1 MQEIFPVITSILLLF
16 SGGLLVS
23 LTPREDILSLLPYIV
38 IVAVVPKVLYDL
50 AIKPDDSRFP
60 LSLFL
65 LAFAVKLLGSV
76 SRLWMLVDVYERG
89 DSMRYHQDGEY
100 WATFF
105 RQFDFSVV
113 GDTVSRGTEAMSYL
127 TALLYTIFPAS
138 LQGSFLLFA
147 ALAFIGSAFFYKAH
161 RVAYPEIDPK
171 FYRALVFFLPSILFW
186 PSSLGKDAWIFFSS
200 GFVAYG
206 LAKFIRQRDLAG
218 VIWMGFGMLLVGL
231 IRPPVAAFMALALV
245 MTYFIFFLR
254 NTHSPHQIL
263 APLIGGIVLVGLGI
277 YTFQTSLEFMMTK
290 KGLAGASWD
299 AVEQYFYARQQTR
312 YGGGSGYAPNL
323 VLGIAGF
330 IPATLAILMRPF
342 IWEAH
347 NPQALMSALEAMLW
361 AGILWRQRKI
371 FWHRLRNLTADP
383 LVLFVLV
390 YSIVMILS
398 IATLGNLGLI
408 ARQRV
413 QFLPFFFILFA

>member
-1 MQEIFPVITSILLLF
+1 MQQIVPVITTILLLF
-16 SGGLLVS
+16 SGGLLIS
-23 LTPREDILSLLPYIV
+23 LTPGEDLISMLPYMI
-38 IVAVVPKVLYDL
+38 IVAAVPKILYDL
-50 AIKPDDSRFP
+50 AIKPADSGFP

-65 LAFAVKLLGSV
+65 LAFAIKMLGSV

-113 GDTVSRGTEAMSYL
+113 GETVSRGTEAMSYL
-127 TALLYTIFPAS
+127 TALLYTIFPPS

-186 PSSLGKDAWIFFSS
+186 PSSLGKDAWIFFAS

-206 LAKFIRQRDLAG
+206 VVKFVRHRDLAG
-218 VIWMGFGMLLVGL
+218 VLWLIFGMLLIGL
-231 IRPPVAAFMALALV
+231 IRPHIAAFVVLSLGLAYLV
-245 MTYFIFFLR
+245 FFLR
-254 NTHSPHQIL
+254 NTHSPHQVL
-263 APLIGGIVLVGLGI
+263 APLIGGSILVGLGI
-277 YTFQTSLEFMMTK
+277 YTFQTSLEFMVQ

-299 AVEQYFYARQQTR
+299 AVEQYFYAKQQTH
-312 YGGGSGYAPNL
+312 YGGGSGYAPNV

-330 IPATLAILMRPF
+330 IPAILAILMRPF

-347 NPQALMSALEAMLW
+347 NPQALMSALESILW
-361 AGILWRQRKI
+361 AGILWHQRKI
-371 FWHRLRNLTADP
+371 FWQRLRNLTADP
-383 LVLFVLV
+383 LVSFALV

-413 QFLPFFFILFA
+413 QLLPFFFFLFA